1 MTASTPIFYHPA
13 QEVAFDFISVAKIP
27 EFIHQL
33 EGDVRSG
40 FEPYTAADFD
50 EAHDQDYVRS
60 ILKNVAPNGFGTI
73 DQELTSSLL
82 YSNAGHWA
90 AAKHVLQHGGV
101 ACSATQGFHH
111 AHFDDGYGYCTFN
124 GLMITAMKALRSQ
137 AYPFSNGATNVLIID
152 GDGHYGDGTEDVLDH
167 LMIRGRVTHI
177 TRPDIGRPIH
187 ADWNAAMWQSFAKG
201 LIRHSKAGIILYQAG
216 ADAWD
221 QDPYGVG
228 YLSKEGLAARDRGIF
243 TAAREAGVPLV
254 WNLAG
259 GYAKPMQDTIDI
271 HLQTLAISDE
281 VYYATN
287 QESLVR

>member
-1 MTASTPIFYHPA
+1 MTSTPVFYHPA
-13 QEVAFDFISVAKIP
+13 QEISYDFISVNKIP
-27 EFIHQL
+27 KFIRQSDV
-33 EGDVRSG
+33 EVRSD
-40 FEPYTAADFD
+40 FEPYTAIDFE
-50 EAHDQDYVRS
+50 EAHHREYVRGV
-60 ILKNVAPNGFGTI
+60 LKNVAPNGFGTI
-73 DQELTSSLL
+73 DPELTNSLL
-82 YSNAGHWA
+82 FSNAGHWA

-111 AHFDDGYGYCTFN
+111 AHFEDGYGFCTFN
-124 GLMITAMKALRSQ
+124 GLMITAMKALR
-137 AYPFSNGATNVLIID
+137 NGATNVLIID
-152 GDGHYGDGTEDVLDH
+152 GDGHHGDGTEDVLDH

-177 TRPDIGRPIH
+177 TRPDIGRPIQ
-187 ADWNAAMWQSFAKG
+187 ADWNAEMWQSFAKG
-201 LIRHSKAGIILYQAG
+201 LIRNSKAGIILYQAG

-271 HLQTLAISDE
+271 HLQTLKISNE
-281 VYYATN
+281 VYYATSE
-287 QESLVR
+287 ESVVR

>member
-1 MTASTPIFYHPA
+1 MTSTPVFYHPA
-13 QEVAFDFISVAKIP
+13 QEVSFDFISVSKIP
-27 EFIHQL
+27 AFIRQSVDYGAVHS
-33 EGDVRSG
+33 D
-40 FEPYTAADFD
+40 FEPYGAADFE
-50 EAHDQDYVRS
+50 EAHAPEYVRGV
-60 ILKNVAPNGFGTI
+60 LNNVAPNGFGTI
-73 DQELTSSLL
+73 DPELTNSLL

-90 AAKHVLQHGGV
+90 ATRHVLQHGGV

-111 AHFDDGYGYCTFN
+111 ARYKDGYGYCTFN
-124 GLMITAMKALRSQ
+124 GLVITAMKALR
-137 AYPFSNGATNVLIID
+137 NGVGSVLIID

-167 LMIRGRVTHI
+167 LMLRGRVKHI

-187 ADWNAAMWQSFAKG
+187 TQWNAEMWQSFAKG
-201 LIRHSKAGIILYQAG
+201 LIRNSKPGIILYQAG

-243 TAAREAGVPLV
+243 TAARDAGVPLV

-259 GYAKPMQDTIDI
+259 GYAKPMQGTIDI

-281 VYYATN
+281 VYNATTE
-287 QESLVR
+287 QSLVR

>member
-1 MTASTPIFYHPA
+1 MTSTPVFYHPA

-33 EGDVRSG
+33 EGDVRSN
-40 FEPYTAADFD
+40 FEPYTAIDFE
-50 EAHDQDYVRS
+50 EAHHREYVRGV
-60 ILKNVAPNGFGTI
+60 LKNVAPNGFNTI
-73 DQELTSSLL
+73 DPEITNSLL

-90 AAKHVLQHGGV
+90 AAKYVLENGGV

-111 AHFDDGYGYCTFN
+111 AHFEDGYGYCTFN
-124 GLMITAMKALRSQ
+124 GLMITAMKSLR
-137 AYPFSNGATNVLIID
+137 NGAANVLIID

-167 LMIRGRVTHI
+167 LMVRGRVTHV
-177 TRPDIGRPIH
+177 TRPDMGRPIQ

-201 LIRHSKAGIILYQAG
+201 LIRSSKAGIILYQAG

-221 QDPYGVG
+221 QDPYGAG

-259 GYAKPMQDTIDI
+259 GYAKNMQDTIDI
-271 HLQTLAISDE
+271 HLQTLAISNE
-281 VYYATN
+281 VYYAAY